1 MTNAT
6 VGISDMKILK
16 NEGTLITYALGS
28 CIGICVYDE
37 TNKLGGMV
45 HIMLPRSLRKPGD
58 NIYKYADSGIQDMI
72 KQLEL
77 KGASRNRMIAKI
89 AGGAKMFEL
98 QESSVL
104 GNIGDRNAQSAL
116 SVLSSLGIPVKSK
129 DIGLNYA
136 RTMSFDVG
144 TGKVV
149 VKTFGK
155 PEKIL

>member
-89 AGGAKMFEL
+89 AGGASK
-98 QESSVL
+98 
-104 GNIGDRNAQSAL
+104 IGRASCRER
-116 SVLSSLGIPVKSK
+116 V
-129 DIGLNYA
+129 
-136 RTMSFDVG
+136 
-144 TGKVV
+144 
-149 VKTFGK
+149 
-155 PEKIL
+155 

>member
-1 MTNAT
+1 
-6 VGISDMKILK
+6 
-16 NEGTLITYALGS
+16 
-28 CIGICVYDE
+28 
-37 TNKLGGMV
+37 MV

-116 SVLSSLGIPVKSK
+116 SVLSSLGIPVKAK

-144 TGKVV
+144 TGRVV

>member
-58 NIYKYADSGIQDMI
+58 NIYKYAERYDVSDT
-72 KQLEL
+72 
-77 KGASRNRMIAKI
+77 RWTY
-89 AGGAKMFEL
+89 GGAIA
-98 QESSVL
+98 ES
-104 GNIGDRNAQSAL
+104 
-116 SVLSSLGIPVKSK
+116 
-129 DIGLNYA
+129 DIYQ
-136 RTMSFDVG
+136 RTA
-144 TGKVV
+144 
-149 VKTFGK
+149 
-155 PEKIL
+155 